1 MYIKVQRSTPILPFD
16 HDDLTEQ
23 QESEFLNSCP
33 VIDLR
38 LVFNQDE
45 VETFL
50 IDLFAYY
57 FQLPK
62 ANISADADLLDDIER
77 QVWAKELDVPY
88 DDVTYGRIFCGKD
101 ESGQL
106 VGGMSDKGIIMA
118 ALFLFD
124 FGDAVGVDA
133 LDACNDDNTFDV
145 GDDDF
150 ANYSDCKNI
159 KELAELLFSVKSYCV

>member
-16 HDDLTEQ
+16 HDDLNEQ
-23 QESEFLNSCP
+23 QESEFLEKCP
-33 VIDLR
+33 IIDLR
-38 LVFNQDE
+38 LVSDQSE

-62 ANISADADLLDDIER
+62 ANISADADLLDNIER

-88 DDVTYGRIFCGKD
+88 DDVTYGRIFCGKN
-101 ESGQL
+101 EHGEL

-118 ALFLFD
+118 TLFMFD
-124 FGDAVGVDA
+124 FGDAVGINTSDVS
-133 LDACNDDNTFDV
+133 NDDNTFDV
-145 GDDDF
+145 GADDF
-150 ANYSDCKNI
+150 ANYSDCANI
-159 KELAELLFSVKSYCV
+159 KELSQLLFSVKSYCV